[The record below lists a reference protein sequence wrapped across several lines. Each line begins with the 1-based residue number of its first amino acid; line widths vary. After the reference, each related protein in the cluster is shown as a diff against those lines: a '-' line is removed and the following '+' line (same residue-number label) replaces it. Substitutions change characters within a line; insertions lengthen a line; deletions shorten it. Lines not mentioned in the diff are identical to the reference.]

1 MTQCLKYSTRISEL
15 DTQMFSETGQDIL
28 TISFGDS
35 GPVLDHVGRFILL
48 LQVTAVPCT
57 ISTV

>member
-1 MTQCLKYSTRISEL
+1 MTQCLKYSPCISEL
-15 DTQMFSETGQDIL
+15 DTQLFSETGQDIL

-35 GPVLDHVGRFILL
+35 GPVLYHVGRFILL
-48 LQVTAVPCT
+48 LQVAAVPCT